1 VDERVM
7 RRWAAIAGIAFVVL
21 LVASIV
27 IVIPAP
33 TADKSTAKILKWYTD
48 NREIAF
54 LSGALTVLST
64 LAFLWFLGYLHHALS
79 MLAGAARGLSSIL
92 LTSGIYTVSVAT
104 VTTLPTAALA
114 IAANRPG
121 VAPSEGVVHL
131 LGDLT
136 NLSIT
141 LIGVGLAV
149 FLATL
154 GLLLADGVL
163 RPRWATWVA
172 YVGAILSVVGG
183 VSGFFV
189 SKSGKANPLSFAG
202 LIGTVLFV
210 VVILA
215 VSIDMLGEPAP

>member
-1 VDERVM
+1 
-7 RRWAAIAGIAFVVL
+7 
-21 LVASIV
+21 
-27 IVIPAP
+27 
-33 TADKSTAKILKWYTD
+33 
-48 NREIAF
+48 
-54 LSGALTVLST
+54 
-64 LAFLWFLGYLHHALS
+64 